1 MKEYGKWAE
10 QIIDL
15 QDEEGKWRI
24 FHSMSQPI
32 STKEYATEQAL
43 RRLKYLGLTKED
55 KYTN

>member
-15 QDEEGKWRI
+15 QDEEGKWGI

-43 RRLKYLGLTKED
+43 RRLEYLGLTK
-55 KYTN
+55 